1 MESTGIVT
9 VFFLLGFILLAN
21 ARFSKDSG
29 CGVTKGCFSDCRSW
43 DGCTY
48 LITWVQTSTGVDFTI
63 KGSLMSSID
72 QYIAVG
78 FSSDKKMGDDSVT
91 ECVMTNGNTFN
102 VVNSFNVDDD
112 GNEMTTN
119 PATGLSAISGSY
131 TNGILEC
138 SFKRDNTTTDPQIY
152 SLLTDWYLFW
162 AIGDMEDSE
171 KEEHEDWGISTKVV
185 DLQTYEDVGEL
196 GKPKVKAHGC
206 LTIIAWVGFCSIG
219 VVLARYYKPMW
230 VSKKLFGAAI
240 WIQVHRALMIA
251 AALFNLI
258 AVIVIFHGEFEIY
271 GSSFQNA
278 HPVLGMIVTVVSVLN
293 CIGGFLRPG
302 PKHKFRPIFNWSHL
316 IMGLL
321 SYILGVFTIGIGLS
335 IDDAHVPFDVIY
347 VLVAFV
353 VYQISFEVMLE
364 FIDRTGKRKQAQT
377 GSYDTKMNSIG
388 ESKTNLDENEK
399 KAQEPEKKEQDQ
411 YCGKLKTYLLFIHI
425 GIITAFTLSIMI
437 VLAAY

>member
-1 MESTGIVT
+1 
-9 VFFLLGFILLAN
+9 
-21 ARFSKDSG
+21 
-29 CGVTKGCFSDCRSW
+29 
-43 DGCTY
+43 
-48 LITWVQTSTGVDFTI
+48 
-63 KGSLMSSID
+63 MSSID

-91 ECVMTNGNTFN
+91 ECVMTNGNTFS

-112 GNEMTTN
+112 DNEMTTA
-119 PATGLSAISGSY
+119 PATGLSAISGTY
-131 TNGILEC
+131 TNGILDC
-138 SFKRDNTTTDPQIY
+138 SFQRANTTADPQIT

-162 AIGDMEDSE
+162 AIGRMKHSE
-171 KEEHEDWGISTKVV
+171 KHEHEDWGISSKVV

-230 VSKKLFGAAI
+230 ISKKLFGAAI

-258 AVIVIFHGEFEIY
+258 AVIVIFEGEFEIY

-302 PKHKFRPIFNWSHL
+302 PKHKFRPYFNWAHL

-353 VYQISFEVMLE
+353 VYQISFEVILE
-364 FIDRTGKRKQAQT
+364 FIDRTGKRKQSEA

-388 ESKTNLDENEK
+388 GSKTNVDENEK
-399 KAQEPEKKEQDQ
+399 KAQESEKKEQDQ
-411 YCGKLKTYLLFIHI
+411 YCGKLKTYLLFLHI
-425 GIITAFTLSIMI
+425 GIITAFTLSIMS